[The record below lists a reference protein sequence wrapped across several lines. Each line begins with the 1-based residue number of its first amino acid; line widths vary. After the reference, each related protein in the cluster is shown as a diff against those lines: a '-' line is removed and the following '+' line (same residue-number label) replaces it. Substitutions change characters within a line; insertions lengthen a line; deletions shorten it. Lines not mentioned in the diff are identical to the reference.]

1 MFIVVCILKVF
12 MLKHT
17 ETIKMTILLFFL
29 GLIEQVKGP
38 ILTVNFMAKSGK
50 YFYWPKSADRQSVNV
65 SDILCKLRNAPYKR
79 SSRHYVVP
87 EYEKVDSLML

>member
-1 MFIVVCILKVF
+1 MYIESFHVKTHRNNKNDNFII
-12 MLKHT
+12 
-17 ETIKMTILLFFL
+17 FL